1 MMVQMDD
8 FHENELLS
16 DVMENLST
24 ENAPHDSIKHIIA
37 PSASHPNKG
46 HHK

>member
-1 MMVQMDD
+1 MDD

-16 DVMENLST
+16 DVMEKLST
-24 ENAPHDSIKHIIA
+24 ENVPHDSIKYIIA
-37 PSASHPNKG
+37 PSASHVNKG

>member
-1 MMVQMDD
+1 MDD

-24 ENAPHDSIKHIIA
+24 ENAPYDLIKHIMA
-37 PSASHPNKG
+37 PSVSHANKG
-46 HHK
+46 HHE